1 MTKFT
6 LNLTQIFEEDR
17 KKNKLLKQKIKK
29 LLSYDDIMM
38 ELQLDYDGITDETTM
53 AQAST
58 LVPVTKMKKAQAWT
72 LALSWGSTLVPV
84 TKMKKAQA
92 WTLALSWGSA

>member
-1 MTKFT
+1 
-6 LNLTQIFEEDR
+6 
-17 KKNKLLKQKIKK
+17 
-29 LLSYDDIMM
+29 MM

-72 LALSWGSTLVPV
+72 LALSEVKDYPHLSIRNKFNYKVLY
-84 TKMKKAQA
+84 
-92 WTLALSWGSA
+92 LA

>member
-1 MTKFT
+1 MKK
-6 LNLTQIFEEDR
+6 IA
-17 KKNKLLKQKIKK
+17 KNKLLKQKIKK

-38 ELQLDYDGITDETTM
+38 ELQLDYDGITDGTTM

-72 LALSWGSTLVPV
+72 LALSWGAQNSEH
-84 TKMKKAQA
+84 KKARIRRR
-92 WTLALSWGSA
+92 TLS

>member
-1 MTKFT
+1 
-6 LNLTQIFEEDR
+6 
-17 KKNKLLKQKIKK
+17 
-29 LLSYDDIMM
+29 LSYDDIMM

-72 LALSWGSTLVPV
+72 LALSWG
-84 TKMKKAQA
+84 
-92 WTLALSWGSA
+92 LSWGLS